1 MPNQVTL
8 TFNQPLNASVQV
20 GDTAYYSNDVNGETL
35 LIIGPITQ
43 VLRTGPGIPDQIVA
57 DLVPN
62 IVGSAITTSSFIL
75 FSKTALV
82 NTSGL
87 KGYYAEAQFKND
99 STDYAELFLVGS
111 EVFESSK

>member
-1 MPNQVTL
+1 MDVEPLLVGTVNTELTL
-8 TFNQPLNASVQV
+8 
-20 GDTAYYSNDVNGETL
+20 
-35 LIIGPITQ
+35 
-43 VLRTGPGIPDQIVA
+43 
-57 DLVPN
+57 
-62 IVGSAITTSSFIL
+62 SSFIL

-111 EVFESSK
+111 EIFESSK

>member
-1 MPNQVTL
+1 MSTITL
-8 TFNQPLNASVQV
+8 QFPFPLNDSVQV
-20 GDTAYYSNDVNGETL
+20 GDTAYYTNDPNGTNLIRLGIIEGILRSLNKITVNVEPILLGEVNIEVTL
-35 LIIGPITQ
+35 
-43 VLRTGPGIPDQIVA
+43 
-57 DLVPN
+57 
-62 IVGSAITTSSFIL
+62 SSFIL

-111 EVFESSK
+111 EIFESSK